1 MYRAPAAELVA
12 VFKKKQVSNY
22 SWSGGVARLF
32 GRIHKL
38 VLWYDDFSL
47 SMEIDRMGRRED
59 KKELTK
65 QQMLT
70 AAADLFAAKGYESTG
85 VEDIA
90 ERANVAKGTF
100 YYHFETKE
108 ALVVELRRSM
118 LAGTVEQTYALLA
131 QGHPPITVLER
142 LLLERAAFTQKE
154 PELAK
159 VFFLQRIQ
167 VILFKDE
174 DLIVHP
180 PPLEPGAKRTLRFR
194 AVIYELVCEAQK
206 RGHVRSDQS
215 PAEITGMI
223 IACFLHAQGAW
234 LASDR
239 STSMVEKVHRW
250 LHALFDGVGNKG
262 YRDHAPCFVPN
273 QTNLQGLP
281 S

>member
-1 MYRAPAAELVA
+1 
-12 VFKKKQVSNY
+12 
-22 SWSGGVARLF
+22 
-32 GRIHKL
+32 
-38 VLWYDDFSL
+38 
-47 SMEIDRMGRRED
+47 MGRRED
-59 KKELTK
+59 KKDLTR

-70 AAADLFAAKGYESTG
+70 AAADLFAAKGYESTS

-118 LAGTVEQTYALLA
+118 LAGTVEQTFALLA
-131 QGHPPITVLER
+131 QGQPPITVLEK
-142 LLLERAAFTQKE
+142 LLLERAAFTQNQ

-174 DLIVHP
+174 DLIVQFDAD
-180 PPLEPGAKRTLRFR
+180 GKRKLMFR
-194 AVIYELVCEAQK
+194 GCIYELVCDAQK
-206 RGHVRSDQS
+206 RGQVRPDQS

-239 STSMVEKVHRW
+239 STSLVEKVHRW
-250 LHALFDGVGNKG
+250 LHSLLDGVGGKG
-262 YRDHAPCFVPN
+262 YREQAPCFTPTN
-273 QTNLQGLP
+273 QSSLQGLQAG
-281 S
+281 